1 MKSNVTPI
9 FKFKPIKLQFLRE
22 RYGCSLRELAQKI
35 NYSTTTISKWEKG
48 KSVPSNEIV
57 AKLATIFNVHD
68 NFFFSTG
75 VIPNFSG
82 TVFFRKGA
90 VLPKRNEIE
99 AKSQARLFAMVDQK
113 ITLDYG
119 LRGYESYGIEE
130 KNTQFQVLD
139 KEEIKQKAIDL
150 RNLLQLGDGPINDMT
165 HVAERMGIRVMF
177 SDLDSEKIDAIT
189 CWVNDQPYIIL
200 NSRRLSSVRIR
211 FNLAHEIGHII
222 LHSKYPQEIVN
233 NTALHKTI
241 EHEAN
246 QFAGEFLIPDR
257 SLALDMDRTNM
268 QYLIELKR
276 KWKISLQALIYRGE
290 EIGLI
295 SSRQALFLRQ
305 TIYRNNWRINEPL
318 DKSIPI
324 EYPKFYNSVFNF
336 LKIDVN
342 QLVKKISSETGLKTE
357 DIFSMLGK
365 SEINKK
371 DHLVM
376 KIIK

>member
-1 MKSNVTPI
+1 MKSNVTQI

-139 KEEIKQKAIDL
+139 KEEIKNQNGKTKCINAIHDL
-150 RNLLQLGDGPINDMT
+150 TLLPKSFLEVVLSCSEKK
-165 HVAERMGIRVMF
+165 VAELSKKDIQEIMENITSLKLNVK
-177 SDLDSEKIDAIT
+177 LDKLNLATVTKGGVDSSQIDKT
-189 CWVNDQPYIIL
+189 TFKSKLVDNLYIIGECTDVDGECGGYNL
-200 NSRRLSSVRIR
+200 TYAFSSAYCAYLS
-211 FNLAHEIGHII
+211 
-222 LHSKYPQEIVN
+222 
-233 NTALHKTI
+233 
-241 EHEAN
+241 
-246 QFAGEFLIPDR
+246 
-257 SLALDMDRTNM
+257 
-268 QYLIELKR
+268 
-276 KWKISLQALIYRGE
+276 ISN
-290 EIGLI
+290 
-295 SSRQALFLRQ
+295 RQ
-305 TIYRNNWRINEPL
+305 I
-318 DKSIPI
+318 
-324 EYPKFYNSVFNF
+324 
-336 LKIDVN
+336 
-342 QLVKKISSETGLKTE
+342 
-357 DIFSMLGK
+357 
-365 SEINKK
+365 
-371 DHLVM
+371 
-376 KIIK
+376 

>member
-1 MKSNVTPI
+1 MKSNVTQI

-222 LHSKYPQEIVN
+222 LPVSYTHLTLP
-233 NTALHKTI
+233 TI
-241 EHEAN
+241 
-246 QFAGEFLIPDR
+246 L
-257 SLALDMDRTNM
+257 
-268 QYLIELKR
+268 
-276 KWKISLQALIYRGE
+276 
-290 EIGLI
+290 
-295 SSRQALFLRQ
+295 
-305 TIYRNNWRINEPL
+305 
-318 DKSIPI
+318 
-324 EYPKFYNSVFNF
+324 
-336 LKIDVN
+336 
-342 QLVKKISSETGLKTE
+342 LV
-357 DIFSMLGK
+357 
-365 SEINKK
+365 
-371 DHLVM
+371 
-376 KIIK
+376 